1 MTLEKNY
8 LVADEGKRLHRKET
22 DVIVGDVFL
31 GKYDSV
37 DNWEEITKEEA
48 DALLERLKQE
58 ELARME
64 EEAKAE
70 EAKAKAITV
79 ESNSL

>member
-31 GKYDSV
+31 GKYDSI
-37 DNWEEITKEEA
+37 DNWEEITVEEA
-48 DALLERLKQE
+48 EKIIESYKKSNE
-58 ELARME
+58 EKLQSL
-64 EEAKAE
+64 
-70 EAKAKAITV
+70 
-79 ESNSL
+79 SN

>member
-31 GKYDSV
+31 GKYDSI
-37 DNWEEITKEEA
+37 DNWEEITVEEA
-48 DALLERLKQE
+48 EKIIESYKEANEE
-58 ELARME
+58 ELQ
-64 EEAKAE
+64 
-70 EAKAKAITV
+70 
-79 ESNSL
+79 SLSK

>member
-8 LVADEGKRLHRKET
+8 LVADEGKRLHRKDT

-37 DNWEEITKEEA
+37 DNWEEITEEEA
-48 DALLERLKQE
+48 DTMA
-58 ELARME
+58 
-64 EEAKAE
+64 EAMAE
-70 EAKAKAITV
+70 A
-79 ESNSL
+79 NLM

>member
-31 GKYDSV
+31 GKYDSI

-48 DALLERLKQE
+48 EKIIESYKKAHEE
-58 ELARME
+58 ELQSL
-64 EEAKAE
+64 
-70 EAKAKAITV
+70 
-79 ESNSL
+79 SN

>member
-8 LVADEGKRLHRKET
+8 LVANEGKMLHRKET

>member
-1 MTLEKNY
+1 MILEKNY
-8 LVADEGKRLHRKET
+8 LVADEGKMLHRKDT
-22 DVIVGDVFL
+22 DVIVSDVFL
-31 GKYDSV
+31 GKFDSI

>member
-8 LVADEGKRLHRKET
+8 LVADEGKRLHRK
-22 DVIVGDVFL
+22 DSDIIVTDVFL
-31 GKYDSV
+31 GKYDSIE
-37 DNWEEITKEEA
+37 NWEEITKEEA

>member
-1 MTLEKNY
+1 MTIEKNY
-8 LVADEGKRLHRKET
+8 IVADEGKRLHRKET

-31 GKYDSV
+31 GKFDSV
-37 DNWEEITKEEA
+37 DNWEEITLEEA
-48 DALLERLKQE
+48 EAIE
-58 ELARME
+58 EAKAKA

>member
-1 MTLEKNY
+1 MTIEKNY
-8 LVADEGKRLHRKET
+8 IVADEGKRLHRKET
-22 DVIVGDVFL
+22 DVIVVDVFL
-31 GKYDSV
+31 GKYDSL

-48 DALLERLKQE
+48 EKIIESYE
-58 ELARME
+58 EAK
-64 EEAKAE
+64 AKAE

>member
-31 GKYDSV
+31 GKYDSI
-37 DNWEEITKEEA
+37 DNWEEIS
-48 DALLERLKQE
+48 L
-58 ELARME
+58 
-64 EEAKAE
+64 EEAKALE
-70 EAKAKAITV
+70 EAKTESEGIDL

>member
-31 GKYDSV
+31 GKYDSI
-37 DNWEEITKEEA
+37 DNWEEITVEEA
-48 DALLERLKQE
+48 EKIIESYKEANEE
-58 ELARME
+58 ELQSL
-64 EEAKAE
+64 
-70 EAKAKAITV
+70 
-79 ESNSL
+79 SN

>member
-1 MTLEKNY
+1 MTIEKNY
-8 LVADEGKRLHRKET
+8 LVADEGKRLHRKDT

-48 DALLERLKQE
+48 DSILERLKQE
-58 ELARME
+58 ELERME
-64 EEAKAE
+64 EEKLQYLS
-70 EAKAKAITV
+70 K
-79 ESNSL
+79 